1 MPRQS
6 FVEKAKARTVQRA
19 EAAMAKSGYPEHVLV
34 GARVQSGLSQWWN
47 LLSASATLFRTYYF
61 MGMTERNMVLCG
73 ISRWTGRPKN
83 VKSITPREQARISGY
98 YAGTVWDSFTYAI
111 PGRKKPLRMR
121 VSRGYRGEMEAMIG
135 ALNLGAAQ
143 TTGPYQPFPPQ

>member
-6 FVEKAKARTVQRA
+6 LVGKAKARTVQRA

-47 LLSASATLFRTYYF
+47 LLSAYATFFRTYYF
-61 MGMTERNMVLCG
+61 MGLTEHNMVLCG
-73 ISRWTGRPKN
+73 ISRWTGKPKN
-83 VKSITPREQARISGY
+83 IKYITPREQARIFDY
-98 YAGTVWDSFTYAI
+98 YAGTVWDSFTYTI
-111 PGRKKPLRMR
+111 PGRKKPLKIR
-121 VSRGYRGEMEAMIG
+121 VSRGYRGEIEAMIG

-143 TTGPYQPFPPQ
+143 AVGPYQPYPPQ